1 MDKVGLALDPK
12 GDIKVESDLAIK
24 VLDPSGDDLDSE
36 PTLEKKKT
44 RIRPSKK
51 PDPDPTLEKTRVRI
65 RATRIIEPKLFS
77 SNEI

>member
-36 PTLEKKKT
+36 PTLEKKKN
-44 RIRPSKK
+44 
-51 PDPDPTLEKTRVRI
+51 PDPTIKETGSGSNSRKTRVQI
-65 RATRIIEPKLFS
+65 RATLLAIRD
-77 SNEI
+77 